1 MRTAA
6 MTFVFFMLSLTAQ
19 AAGPAP
25 KPGEYIAER
34 GWGTLI
40 VGAAVREGSPFSLK
54 SFGANF
60 HTCSLEGRI
69 AGGKA
74 RIDGYAE
81 EPPCAVDFTPVAGGL
96 KVSGGTPSCRQFCGA
111 RAGFD
116 GVYLRPA
123 KGCAAAARRAT
134 RDGFKRLYDR
144 KRYARALATL
154 SPLPTICKRTLGKWE
169 QGELANDIAITQYRL
184 GQREAC
190 VRTLLPLAEQAA
202 LSDDEVRKAYPPAEA
217 DAWLSIIQSARFN
230 LGLCRGKTR

>member
-6 MTFVFFMLSLTAQ
+6 MTFALVLLASRAQ

-40 VGAAVREGSPFSLK
+40 VGAAVREGWPFSLE

-69 AGGKA
+69 VGGKA
-74 RIDGYAE
+74 RIDAYGD
-81 EPPCAVDFTPVAGGL
+81 EPPCVVDFTPVAGGL
-96 KVSGGTPSCRQFCGA
+96 RVSMATPSCRQFCGA

-144 KRYARALATL
+144 KRYAQALAML

-190 VRTLLPLAEQAA
+190 VRTLSPLAEQAA
-202 LSDDEVRKAYPPAEA
+202 LSDDEVRKAYPPSEA
-217 DAWLSIIQSARFN
+217 DAWLPIIQSARFN
-230 LGLCRGKTR
+230 LGLCRSKAR